1 MSAPMSKLWIVALAL
16 VAAQAARA
24 ERVVVS
30 NCAVTTNGMPFA
42 VAMDKGYFKEF
53 GANVDGILTS
63 DGGGTTVRNL
73 LGGKLAYGEAAV
85 SAIVSAVQ
93 GGADLRIVSGN
104 VHTVAEFY
112 WVAMPKSPVNSLKDL
127 KGRKL
132 GYTNPRSTSQAL
144 AILLIEANPLE
155 ANKVELVRTG
165 GFRAGLTLLEIG
177 GVGVVPVPEPP
188 WAQNQ
193 GQRQLI
199 A

>member
-24 ERVVVS
+24 EQIVVS
-30 NCAVTTNGMPFA
+30 NYAVTTNGMPFA

-93 GGADLRIVSGN
+93 GGADLRLVCGHM
-104 VHTVAEFY
+104 HTGAYVFLVTLQYAP
-112 WVAMPKSPVNSLKDL
+112 ADMLS
-127 KGRKL
+127 
-132 GYTNPRSTSQAL
+132 STM
-144 AILLIEANPLE
+144 
-155 ANKVELVRTG
+155 G
-165 GFRAGLTLLEIG
+165 
-177 GVGVVPVPEPP
+177 
-188 WAQNQ
+188 
-193 GQRQLI
+193 
-199 A
+199 